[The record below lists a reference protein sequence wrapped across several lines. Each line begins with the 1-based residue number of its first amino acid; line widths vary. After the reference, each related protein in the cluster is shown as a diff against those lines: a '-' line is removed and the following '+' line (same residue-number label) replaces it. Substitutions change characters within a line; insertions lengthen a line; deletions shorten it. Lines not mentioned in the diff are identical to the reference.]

1 MFETPTREKEQ
12 FLGNQQ
18 IGLYSQTGS
27 SSTVSKNVPLFN
39 IAKDLTG
46 LEPIQTEPVL
56 FPSIGSSAI
65 NIATRPDFPLT
76 QNVRLEVCGQSES
89 SSLPQNVSDVFVR
102 KENLD
107 SNKPDYF
114 DQSKEFPPRK
124 PEPTIDRRPYLYN
137 KTNLKTGSLEI

>member
-1 MFETPTREKEQ
+1 MFETPTREKEP
-12 FLGNQQ
+12 FPGNHQTD
-18 IGLYSQTGS
+18 LYSQTGS
-27 SSTVSKNVPLFN
+27 SSSSHTNVPFFD

-56 FPSIGSSAI
+56 FPRTGSSSI

-76 QNVRLEVCGQSES
+76 QNVRPEVCGQSES
-89 SSLPQNVSDVFVR
+89 SSLPQNVSDVLVR

-124 PEPTIDRRPYLYN
+124 PEPNIDRRPYLYN